1 MCVRVCVCVLCINI
15 LCMCVHTCTVCMC
28 PPLQAILP
36 PLPGVRKR
44 SAPVSRLEWESYRD
58 FDGRISEE
66 NERKFRVRVFSGVS
80 ERREGLGV

>member
-1 MCVRVCVCVLCINI
+1 M
-15 LCMCVHTCTVCMC
+15 
-28 PPLQAILP
+28 
-36 PLPGVRKR
+36 
-44 SAPVSRLEWESYRD
+44 SRLEWESYRD

>member
-1 MCVRVCVCVLCINI
+1 
-15 LCMCVHTCTVCMC
+15 MC

-80 ERREGLGV
+80 GRGRVGRVTHHPPTHVECVSDVL